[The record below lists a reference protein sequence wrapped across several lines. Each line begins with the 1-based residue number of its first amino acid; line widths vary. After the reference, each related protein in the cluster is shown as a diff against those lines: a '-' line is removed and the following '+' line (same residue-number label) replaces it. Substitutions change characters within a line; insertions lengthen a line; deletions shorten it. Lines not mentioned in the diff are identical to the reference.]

1 MFKLIQTDASKVD
14 RPESLLDSPF
24 QFSLA
29 IMRTNMHTFPQFLP
43 PIIAH
48 QIQSAVEPT
57 PRVPVPAKRKSVGQ
71 CDVLARGAHRKRSQN
86 FLGRKIFS
94 RKKILNPERIPYRS
108 GEIRICHTS
117 RSFHKDG
124 IF

>member
-1 MFKLIQTDASKVD
+1 MKALSRIKLKERKNKREVIVPIENTHKYAKLIQTDAPKVD
-14 RPESLLDSPF
+14 RPESLLDNPF

-57 PRVPVPAKRKSVGQ
+57 PRVPAKS
-71 CDVLARGAHRKRSQN
+71 
-86 FLGRKIFS
+86 
-94 RKKILNPERIPYRS
+94 
-108 GEIRICHTS
+108 
-117 RSFHKDG
+117 
-124 IF
+124 

>member
-1 MFKLIQTDASKVD
+1 MLKLIQTDAPKVD
-14 RPESLLDSPF
+14 RPESLLDNPF

-57 PRVPVPAKRKSVGQ
+57 PRVPAKSRSVSK

>member
-1 MFKLIQTDASKVD
+1 MFKLIQTDAPKVD
-14 RPESLLDSPF
+14 RPESLLDNPF

-57 PRVPVPAKRKSVGQ
+57 PRVPVSAKRKSVGQ
-71 CDVLARGAHRKRSQN
+71 CDVLARGALKRD
-86 FLGRKIFS
+86 
-94 RKKILNPERIPYRS
+94 LNS
-108 GEIRICHTS
+108 
-117 RSFHKDG
+117 
-124 IF
+124 